1 MKEKLDKLA
10 ENHDAVLTV
19 RGKGLMLGVV
29 FKDAI
34 AKQVGNALRE
44 CGILVGVVGG
54 NVLRIVPPLIVS
66 EREIDAFVSALG
78 RILTGEE
85 RG

>member
-10 ENHDAVLTV
+10 ESQDAIRTV

-34 AKQVGNALRE
+34 AKQVGNTLRAR
-44 CGILVGVVGG
+44 GILVGVVGG
-54 NVLRIVPPLIVS
+54 NVLRIVPPLILS
-66 EREIDAFVSALG
+66 ERDIDAFVSALD
-78 RILTGEE
+78 RILTDEE